1 MTKKIGVFRMNSG
14 EEVVSEYKVND
25 DADYPFTLIKPQILA
40 PMNDQNGGMSIAI
53 IPLILS
59 NPEGSI
65 KIKASAIQGK
75 LEEVPSRLESQYLQ
89 RTSSIDLTTKVASNI
104 GSVSSIKSN

>member
-14 EEVVSEYKVND
+14 EEVVTEYEVND
-25 DADYPFTLIKPQILA
+25 DADYPFTFIKPQILA

-53 IPLILS
+53 IPWILS

-65 KIKASAIQGK
+65 KIKASAIQGR
-75 LEEVPSRLESQYLQ
+75 LEEVPGRLEAQYLQ
-89 RTSSIDLTTKVASNI
+89 RTSTIDLTSKVAAN
-104 GSVSSIKSN
+104 VSPV